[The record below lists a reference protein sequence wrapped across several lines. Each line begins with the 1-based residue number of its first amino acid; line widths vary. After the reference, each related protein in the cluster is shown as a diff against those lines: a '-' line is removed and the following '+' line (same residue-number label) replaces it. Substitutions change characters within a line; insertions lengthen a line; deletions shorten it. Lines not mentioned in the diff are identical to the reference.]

1 MIICRQPIHRLF
13 LGLHLESTVTESG
26 ALSHQIPILSCK
38 IADRRHVMTLLC
50 SLLPDNLEELLL
62 LQPNPNPI
70 RQCEMTVRNP
80 VYEVTLEKTILR
92 IARSSHCIDIAANFA
107 AVLSELK
114 ACGEIVVHCGEQVN
128 YSQMYVV
135 GCDSW
140 ATFK

>member
-1 MIICRQPIHRLF
+1 MAALDSEAPRGFQRLP
-13 LGLHLESTVTESG
+13 ET
-26 ALSHQIPILSCK
+26 
-38 IADRRHVMTLLC
+38 RRHVMTLLC
-50 SLLPDNLEELLL
+50 SLLPDYLEKLLL

-70 RQCEMTVRNP
+70 RQCEMT
-80 VYEVTLEKTILR
+80 LEKTILR
-92 IARSSHCIDIAANFA
+92 IARSSHCTDIAANFA

-114 ACGEIVVHCGEQVN
+114 ACGEIVVHCGEHVN